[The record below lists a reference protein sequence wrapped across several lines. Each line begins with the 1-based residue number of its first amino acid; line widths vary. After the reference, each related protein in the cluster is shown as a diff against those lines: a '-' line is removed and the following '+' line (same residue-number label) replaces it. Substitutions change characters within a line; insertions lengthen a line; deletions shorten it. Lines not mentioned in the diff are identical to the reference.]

1 MSTPVA
7 TDRSSSH
14 APRPEQVRTRRE
26 RQQQTRQALL
36 DAARTVV
43 ARRGIEGASHREIAR
58 EAGLTIGA
66 IYANFAN
73 KADLIVSV
81 MEDASKNGTMLE
93 ADSPSVRACLEGL
106 GHRLVAQ
113 GDSQPELTAL
123 SIEFI
128 LASIRDPRIRER
140 RLPHRAAEHEAY
152 ARVIEQIAA
161 RSGERL
167 PMPAAEF
174 VEVVANLGWSL
185 MCSRAML
192 GPDVITE
199 DLIVRALGQLLP
211 AA

>member
-1 MSTPVA
+1 MAVSA
-7 TDRSSSH
+7 DTDTRD
-14 APRPEQVRTRRE
+14 ARPKTRRE
-26 RQQQTRQALL
+26 RQEETRQALL

-58 EAGLTIGA
+58 EAGVTIGA

-73 KADLIVSV
+73 KADLIVSLL
-81 MEDASKNGTMLE
+81 EDTASDSTMLA
-93 ADSPSVRACLEGL
+93 ADSPSVRACLEDL
-106 GHRLVAQ
+106 GRRLVEQA
-113 GDSQPELTAL
+113 DSQPELTVL
-123 SIEFI
+123 SVEFA
-128 LASIRDPRIRER
+128 LASIRDADIRER
-140 RLPHRAAEHEAY
+140 RLPHRTAEHAVY
-152 ARVIEQIAA
+152 AQVIERIAA

-185 MCSRAML
+185 LITRAML

-199 DLIVRALGQLLP
+199 EFVVRALTLLIQ